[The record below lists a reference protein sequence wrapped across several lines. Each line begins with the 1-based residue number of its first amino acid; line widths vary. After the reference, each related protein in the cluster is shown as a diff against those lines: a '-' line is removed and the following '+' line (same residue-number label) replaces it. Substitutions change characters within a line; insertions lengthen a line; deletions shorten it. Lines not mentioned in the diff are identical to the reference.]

1 MLDVKTIA
9 DAVRKDLL
17 SFLKKLLANM
27 PIVVLVTIPQ
37 KYARSLAKTL
47 LKKRVCACVNI
58 LKGIESL
65 FWWQGKIDTEK
76 EALLF
81 IKTKDSAFS
90 KLKKVIKCNHPYDLP
105 EIIALKVGKI
115 NNEYHQ
121 WLDKE
126 IHV

>member
-1 MLDVKTIA
+1 MLDAKTIA
-9 DAVRKDLL
+9 GAVRKDLL
-17 SFLKKLLANM
+17 NFLKKLIADM
-27 PIVVLVTIPQ
+27 TIVVLVTIPQ
-37 KYARSLAKTL
+37 KRAKSLAKIL
-47 LKKRVCACVNI
+47 LKERVCACVNI
-58 LKGIESL
+58 LKGIESF

-81 IKTKDSAFS
+81 IKTKESAFS
-90 KLKKVIKCNHPYDLP
+90 KLKKVIKRNHPYDVP

-115 NNEYHQ
+115 NSEYQQ

>member
-1 MLDVKTIA
+1 
-9 DAVRKDLL
+9 
-17 SFLKKLLANM
+17 M

-81 IKTKDSAFS
+81 IKTKESAFS
-90 KLKKVIKCNHPYDLP
+90 KLKKVIKCNHPYDVP